1 MRFVSGKI
9 RSAKGISSAEP
20 GTMEEAS
27 LSNYVERGRVS
38 ESSSVHVTTMQ
49 VGTCSVSRYEI
60 SLSR

>member
-27 LSNYVERGRVS
+27 LSNYMEGGRVS
-38 ESSSVHVTTMQ
+38 ESSSVHVTTMYL
-49 VGTCSVSRYEI
+49 GRYLFCE
-60 SLSR
+60 SL